1 MRTSLVSLI
10 IVLFT
15 PELSFC
21 ENPPFS
27 PNHTVQTHLS
37 SFPLPPAR
45 CRAHTAFT
53 AYLLLVKAQTSSG
66 ELSSVCLIYVTTT
79 APQQVFPLT
88 DLPTLPTSK
97 TACRASLC
105 PPEANIFVSFLLP
118 VTELFTATFWEL
130 IPPFCPQNK
139 CCDQVQQHEFPTK
152 MKAPAFCVMRY
163 NLPKQIFK
171 KCSVKWFSGNPG
183 LWSLQSDKMVSFHSL
198 KKKVSIR
205 CRGKKFEISPNL
217 NKVLY
222 MLSKNLT
229 FDI

>member
-1 MRTSLVSLI
+1 MRTSLASLI

-152 MKAPAFCVMRY
+152 MKALHSVWQGTTCPNRFLKNALLSVFLETQVFDHCNQTRWLAFT
-163 NLPKQIFK
+163 
-171 KCSVKWFSGNPG
+171 
-183 LWSLQSDKMVSFHSL
+183 H
-198 KKKVSIR
+198 
-205 CRGKKFEISPNL
+205 
-217 NKVLY
+217 
-222 MLSKNLT
+222 
-229 FDI
+229 